1 MKTVGSLLILLL
13 LSGGTS
19 YERLTEREEALF
31 YRSRGKAL
39 LGRRL
44 HLHLPP
50 TPFLNPPE
58 KVRPGP
64 TESIHHLYEYRHVK
78 FIVHPGNPYYQ
89 QFRRKRK
96 TGKIVCIKGEV
107 VHFPQPD
114 LTAVRI
120 HRIRGI
126 TRKRRESAGIDPAS
140 PTYTDGAPRLRCSD
154 ASRRKAAR

>member
-13 LSGGTS
+13 LAGGTS

-31 YRSRGKAL
+31 YRSRGKAM

-58 KVRPGP
+58 NVRPDP
-64 TESIHHLYEYRHVK
+64 TEPVHHQYVYRNVK

-96 TGKIVCIKGEV
+96 TGKIVCLKGEV
-107 VHFPQPD
+107 VHFPQSD

-126 TRKRRESAGIDPAS
+126 TLRRRRGTRTAPRPPA
-140 PTYTDGAPRLRCSD
+140 YVEGAPWLRCSD
-154 ASRRKAAR
+154 ASRRNAAR